1 MESTTDNAANQP
13 TDAENQPSDETQPV
27 ETDTQPTDAAD
38 QTEPTDESQQEESAP
53 DESPQDATDAAEQTE
68 QTDES
73 PQDVEASRAQSAAVV
88 EAILFAT
95 DSPISAGKMSTV
107 AELPQRVIKQAIA
120 ALNERYEANSASV
133 RIEELAG
140 GFQLLTQSQ
149 FHDVL
154 SRLLR
159 VKSESRLSQA
169 ALETLAI
176 VAYRQPI
183 LRADIEAIR
192 GVACGEMLRGLMEKN
207 LVKIVG
213 RADVLGR
220 PMLYGTTKLFL
231 EVFGLSGLDDL
242 PRVDELRTAASQV
255 ITNPAQPTEGEDSE
269 AANGE
274 AEQTDAADAEGAQT
288 EADATAATEAAKGGV
303 DGASETVEQTAD
315 ATQGDGDDEKVG
327 LADESAS
334 SQRDRPQPTA
344 SDDDPDADDEDEFD
358 DDDDWD
364 DDDD

>member
-1 MESTTDNAANQP
+1 MESTTDNPA
-13 TDAENQPSDETQPV
+13 NQPSD
-27 ETDTQPTDAAD
+27 DTQPAD
-38 QTEPTDESQQEESAP
+38 EQVEQVVQSDESAKDVADKQVEQSDESAK
-53 DESPQDATDAAEQTE
+53 
-68 QTDES
+68 
-73 PQDVEASRAQSAAVV
+73 DVEASRAQSAAVV

-95 DSPISAGKMSTV
+95 DSPISAGKMATV

-120 ALNERYEANSASV
+120 ALNERYEANGTSV

-140 GFQLLTQSQ
+140 GYQMLTQSQ
-149 FHDVL
+149 FHEVL

-213 RADVLGR
+213 RAEVLGR
-220 PMLYGTTKLFL
+220 PMLYGTTKRFL

-255 ITNPAQPTEGEDSE
+255 ITNPAQPSDDAEESEGEPAGE
-269 AANGE
+269 AAE
-274 AEQTDAADAEGAQT
+274 V
-288 EADATAATEAAKGGV
+288 AKGDA
-303 DGASETVEQTAD
+303 DGASETAEQ
-315 ATQGDGDDEKVG
+315 
-327 LADESAS
+327 SA
-334 SQRDRPQPTA
+334 QPKPAAPQPTA
-344 SDDDPDADDEDEFD
+344 SDDDPDAAEFDDEVDDDEDADEV